1 MQAELTQI
9 VGAPMMDVFG
19 PIAGFSGHFSIESA
33 LVLLAFAMAGLLRRG
48 LGRWGIAFLVI
59 GLATVFNTVLEISY
73 GLTFFN
79 GGVAAFS
86 LLAMGSAAI
95 ATLTS
100 YIHRPIVR
108 VLFVRGGLGRQTRIM
123 ALAALMIHWVGG
135 LFLHSV
141 REFGPTAAPYEA
153 VVVSVIAWSMLIIL
167 VLSAA
172 HLETSDV
179 ARRRAERALLMV
191 KRIDPLTKTLNRF
204 GMSEKLETAWA
215 EFKGGGAMFGMLML
229 DGDYFRRI
237 NDTFGHGVGDGVL
250 ERVAA
255 TLQPQLRDHDALG
268 RWSGEEFLILLKIKA
283 QRDLDVVAGRLRNA
297 LKDVNSPFPAG
308 LDGEPMS
315 ITASFG
321 ISEMRENDD
330 TPADTLMRADAALH
344 MAKDAGQDHIVT

>member
-1 MQAELTQI
+1 
-9 VGAPMMDVFG
+9 
-19 PIAGFSGHFSIESA
+19 
-33 LVLLAFAMAGLLRRG
+33 
-48 LGRWGIAFLVI
+48 
-59 GLATVFNTVLEISY
+59 
-73 GLTFFN
+73 
-79 GGVAAFS
+79 
-86 LLAMGSAAI
+86 
-95 ATLTS
+95 
-100 YIHRPIVR
+100 
-108 VLFVRGGLGRQTRIM
+108 
-123 ALAALMIHWVGG
+123 
-135 LFLHSV
+135 V
-141 REFGPTAAPYEA
+141 REFGPTAALYEA

-167 VLSAA
+167 VTSAA

-204 GMSEKLETAWA
+204 GISEKLEAAWA